1 MWKRLKSM
9 KKSLFILLFIW
20 TFLFFG
26 CQKNDYVP
34 SYPSSEKE
42 TLALTTWQA
51 RGVSLTFYNV
61 DALLEF
67 DGADPL
73 TYAYEYKDDVVML
86 YPSADG
92 KAVLKGIINGSQ
104 MSLINMSTEKM
115 FVVLNKKW

>member
-1 MWKRLKSM
+1 M

-20 TFLFFG
+20 TFLLFG

-34 SYPSSEKE
+34 STPSYEKE
-42 TLALTTWQA
+42 TLALTTWQT

-61 DALLEF
+61 NALLEF
-67 DGADPL
+67 DGSDPL
-73 TYAYEYKDDVVML
+73 NYAYEYKDDIVML

-92 KAVLKGIINGSQ
+92 QAVLKGIINGSQ